1 MFSLS
6 LLIVD
11 KWPEL
16 YQKYSVLLVTASIL
30 MLMVKQGMF
39 AARFR
44 EICMELTRGEAKEQ
58 WCCEMVDSAS
68 ATNQV
73 ILSCD
78 WSIL

>member
-1 MFSLS
+1 
-6 LLIVD
+6 
-11 KWPEL
+11 
-16 YQKYSVLLVTASIL
+16 
-30 MLMVKQGMF
+30 MF

-44 EICMELTRGEAKEQ
+44 EICLELTRGEAKEQ

-73 ILSCD
+73 ILACD